1 MDVKPI
7 IYYYPNGK
15 IHRELWLSN
24 GVRHRIKGP
33 TYIDYDEIG
42 NIFREAWICN
52 NILHRIDGPAYIEY
66 NNTAV
71 RIKEKYYID
80 GVLLEGEKLEKYK
93 NWVQNNNLVG
103 REWTDEGKVLWRLS
117 WL

>member
-1 MDVKPI
+1 MDVKPVI
-7 IYYYPNGK
+7 EYYESGKKQQEFWRVNG
-15 IHRELWLSN
+15 ISHRVDGPCYIEYYESGEIERESWYLN
-24 GVRHRIKGP
+24 GS
-33 TYIDYDEIG
+33 
-42 NIFREAWICN
+42 
-52 NILHRIDGPAYIEY
+52 LHRIDGPAYIEY